1 MVLKFNIVFPFYFIF
16 TSPKSQGFKED
27 KKGRQITKDL
37 NILYMFLSVRGRI
50 NPCRVFFFIC
60 PRSDHNPL
68 NPFFFP
74 VHIWGPILTFSFY
87 FFLLIL
93 YWPDSDSFNTKC
105 IKNNERTI
113 SRIVYQTMEI
123 ETKDLKYILF

>member
-1 MVLKFNIVFPFYFIF
+1 
-16 TSPKSQGFKED
+16 
-27 KKGRQITKDL
+27 
-37 NILYMFLSVRGRI
+37 MFLSVRGRI
-50 NPCRVFFFIC
+50 NPCCVFFLSVQGQIIT
-60 PRSDHNPL
+60 PL
-68 NPFFFP
+68 TPLFFP
-74 VHIWGPILTFSFY
+74 VHIWGPILTFFFY
-87 FFLLIL
+87 FFFLIL